1 MEGRRVQ
8 SARQRRIIKLW
19 IMRQTDYRGAAVRAP
34 TIKRFV
40 GPILV
45 YRLIKSGSRREHA
58 ARIDN
63 GCLIAR
69 KARHRDEQL
78 GDMNRPHDRSE
89 EHTSELQ
96 SLMRIS
102 YAVFC
107 LKKKKIN
114 NPPRRH
120 IHIKHIQTY
129 HYYTPT

>member
-1 MEGRRVQ
+1 
-8 SARQRRIIKLW
+8 
-19 IMRQTDYRGAAVRAP
+19 MRQTDYRGAAVRAP

-78 GDMNRPHDRSE
+78 GDMKRPHDRSE

-96 SLMRIS
+96 SLMRTS

-107 LKKKKIN
+107 LKKKKPQIN
-114 NPPRRH
+114 SKPH
-120 IHIKHIQTY
+120 
-129 HYYTPT
+129 

>member
-58 ARIDN
+58 ARSDK

-69 KARHRDEQL
+69 KARHRDDQL
-78 GDMNRPHDRSE
+78 GDRNRPHARATTARSE
-89 EHTSELQ
+89 ERSGGK
-96 SLMRIS
+96 RG
-102 YAVFC
+102 V
-107 LKKKKIN
+107 
-114 NPPRRH
+114 
-120 IHIKHIQTY
+120 
-129 HYYTPT
+129 